1 MNSSNMYRQL
11 ANRREEIANNWLAFA
26 KNKKHSKSLRI
37 KAAAR
42 YRENM
47 KAAADYREKS
57 KQ

>member
-26 KNKKHSKSLRI
+26 KNKKHSKSFRI
-37 KAAAR
+37 KAAIR

-47 KAAADYREKS
+47 KAAMDYREKS

>member
-1 MNSSNMYRQL
+1 MNISNTYRQL

-37 KAAAR
+37 QAAR
-42 YRENM
+42 HYRENM
-47 KAAADYREKS
+47 KAAEDYREKS

>member
-11 ANRREEIANNWLAFA
+11 ANRREEIASNWLAFA
-26 KNKKHSKSLRI
+26 KNKKHSKSFRI
-37 KAAAR
+37 KAAAH

>member
-26 KNKKHSKSLRI
+26 KNKKHSKNLRI
-37 KAAAR
+37 KAAIH